1 MTRKRKYLIKKIA
14 DEGEDVAVDAKKF
27 DGLLGKLLS
36 APPLPLEK
44 LREEP
49 GRLAA
54 RRPRKAAKR
63 QS

>member
-1 MTRKRKYLIKKIA
+1 MTRKRKYLIKKVA
-14 DEGEDVAVDAKKF
+14 DEGEDLTVDAKKF
-27 DGLLGKLLS
+27 DGLLGRLLN

-54 RRPRKAAKR
+54 RRPRKAGKNR
-63 QS
+63 D

>member
-1 MTRKRKYLIKKIA
+1 MSRRKYLIKKVS
-14 DEGEDVAVDAKKF
+14 DEGDDVTADAKKF

-54 RRPRKAAKR
+54 RRPRKKT
-63 QS
+63 

>member
-1 MTRKRKYLIKKIA
+1 MPSKRKYVVKKVA
-14 DEGEDVAVDAKKF
+14 DEGEDVTVDAKKF
-27 DGLLGKLLS
+27 DGLLSRLLS

-54 RRPRKAAKR
+54 RRPRKAKKR
-63 QS
+63 D

>member
-1 MTRKRKYLIKKIA
+1 MPNKKYLVKKVA
-14 DEGEDVAVDAKKF
+14 DEGEDVAVDVKKF

-54 RRPRKAAKR
+54 RRPRKDSGRPK
-63 QS
+63 